1 MRKLFF
7 AVLFIYVLYAIA
19 ISTYL
24 FTIETSLPEH
34 FVGTEADPETFMEE
48 EQLILAKDFS
58 KWRNVIY
65 FIDTP
70 FEWLIY
76 LFVLIFGLS
85 HLFSQWS
92 KQLVRYR
99 FVYTGLYVILL
110 ASFSW
115 IATFP
120 LSYFSYSI
128 STKFGISVQSFESWM
143 KDQLI
148 SFWIGAIILTVIA
161 YVIMLLVS
169 KSPKKWWLYTW
180 LLSIPFTIFLMFI
193 QPVVIDPL
201 YHDFYPIQDKLLEQ
215 DILRLAQEADIPADR
230 VYEVKMSDKTN
241 GLNAYVTGIGANLR
255 IVLWDTTLMSLKR
268 EEVLFVMAHEMGHYH
283 LNHLPLL
290 LLGSLLASFVG
301 LYITSKLYTLTIN
314 NLGSNLALK
323 RNDLAALPIIL
334 LIFSLLSFVA
344 SPVSNLISRT
354 YEYESDRYALGLTN
368 DADAAIATF
377 HKLSVEGL
385 ADFNPPTFIKILRFT
400 HPPMVER
407 ITHIREYSEKRK
419 IE

>member
-1 MRKLFF
+1 MRKLFW
-7 AVLFIYVLYAIA
+7 AVLLIYALYAIA

-24 FTIETSLPEH
+24 FTIETPLPEQ

-48 EQLILAKDFS
+48 EQLGLVQEYS
-58 KWRNVIY
+58 KWRNTIY
-65 FIDTP
+65 FVETP

-76 LFVLIFGLS
+76 FFVIVFGLS
-85 HLFSQWS
+85 QLFSRWS
-92 KQLVRYR
+92 QRLVRHR
-99 FVYTGLYVILL
+99 FIYTGLYVVLL

-115 IATFP
+115 LATIP
-120 LSYFSYSI
+120 ISYFSYSI
-128 STKFGISVQSFESWM
+128 SKKFGISVQTFESWM

-148 SFWIGAIILTVIA
+148 SFWVAAIILTVIA
-161 YVIMLLVS
+161 YVIMLLIS

-215 DILRLAQEADIPADR
+215 DILLLAEEADIPADR
-230 VYEVKMSDKTN
+230 VYEVNMSDKTN
-241 GLNAYVTGIGANLR
+241 ALNAYVTGIGTNLR
-255 IVLWDTTLMSLKR
+255 IVLWDTTLMKLTR

-301 LYITSKLYTLTIN
+301 LYITSKLYNITIN
-314 NLGSNLALK
+314 NLGSNLSLK

-334 LIFSLLSFVA
+334 LILSLLSFAA

-354 YEYESDRYALGLTN
+354 YEYDSDRYALELTN
-368 DADAAIATF
+368 DADAAINTF

-385 ADFNPPTFIKILRFT
+385 ADVNPSTFIKIFRYT

-407 ITHIREYSEKRK
+407 ITQIREYSENSK